1 MKICYVETVIW
12 GIFLKSKMR
21 YIGLDVGTSGCKA
34 TVADKEGKVF
44 TSAYRE
50 YAPVS
55 PQPGY
60 MEIDARVVMDAVMQ
74 VLREAA
80 SPEITALSIASFG
93 EAVVLLD
100 SKDKVLGRSIYF
112 SDTRGSEEVADILAA
127 MDQKR
132 CRQITGM
139 PANPMF
145 SANKLLW
152 IKKHQPDVFAAAKR
166 TLLFGDYVAFMLTGE
181 RMIDLSL
188 ASRTMLLDI
197 HTNRWSEEVAD
208 ALGLSVEGFSEPVR
222 MGTPIGKLLRNVA
235 SETGLSENV
244 LVVAGGHDQAMA
256 ALGSGATKVG
266 DSVDGIGSSECITL
280 VLGKDNI
287 VDRMADYSFCA
298 EPYLFEDT
306 YITLAF
312 NASAGSAIR
321 WFRDCFGA
329 ELAKQAQAS
338 GESVFQMME
347 RECSPDPTKILFLPY
362 VAGSGT
368 PYLDSEI
375 GGAFLGLQMSSVR
388 SELYRAVLQGICYDM
403 QMNVELLAEC
413 GITLNAITAV
423 GGATNSELLM
433 QIKADVMNREVAV
446 LETSEAGTLG
456 LILLC
461 SKAMG
466 EIDDLA
472 TTARKIARRS
482 RTFIPNPKYV
492 PVYTTL
498 LERYRRMYPAL
509 RTVYKK

>member
-1 MKICYVETVIW
+1 
-12 GIFLKSKMR
+12 MR

-34 TVADKEGKVF
+34 TVADKDGNIF
-44 TSAYRE
+44 SSAYRE
-50 YAPVS
+50 YAPAS

-60 MEIDARVVMDAVMQ
+60 MEIDARIVMDAVRQ

-100 SKDKVLGRSIYF
+100 NQDWVLGPSIYY
-112 SDTRGSEEVADILAA
+112 SDIRGNEEVADILAA

-152 IKKHQPDVFAAAKR
+152 IKKHQPEVFAAAKR
-166 TLLFGDYVAFMLTGE
+166 TLLFGDYVAYMLTGE
-181 RMIDLSL
+181 RMIDYSL

-197 HTNRWSEEVAD
+197 RNNCWSEEVAGV
-208 ALGLSVEGFSEPVR
+208 LGLPVDGFSKPVR
-222 MGTPIGKLLRNVA
+222 MGTPIGTLLRHVA
-235 SETGLSENV
+235 KESGLNENV
-244 LVVAGGHDQAMA
+244 LVVAGGHDQALA
-256 ALGSGATKVG
+256 ALGSGATQIG
-266 DSVDGIGSSECITL
+266 NSVDGMGSSECITL

-298 EPYLFEDT
+298 EPYVFEDT

-312 NASAGSAIR
+312 NASAGTAIR
-321 WFRDCFGA
+321 WFRDSFGTA
-329 ELAKQAQAS
+329 ELDRQAQAS
-338 GESVFQMME
+338 GESVYQIMD
-347 RECSPDPTKILFLPY
+347 RECSPEPSEILFLPY

-375 GGAFLGLQMSSVR
+375 GGAFIGLRMTTSR
-388 SELYRAVLQGICYDM
+388 SELYRSVLQGICYDM

-413 GITLNAITAV
+413 GISLNAITAAG
-423 GGATNSELLM
+423 GGARSELLM
-433 QIKADVMNREVAV
+433 QIKADVMNREIAV
-446 LETSEAGTLG
+446 LETSEAGTLA
-456 LILLC
+456 LALLC
-461 SKAMG
+461 GKAMG

-472 TTARKIARRS
+472 AAARSAAKRS
-482 RTFIPNPKYV
+482 KVFVPDPNRTGIYASLMK
-492 PVYTTL
+492 
-498 LERYRRMYPAL
+498 RYRRVYPAL
-509 RTVYKK
+509 RTIYEK

>member
-1 MKICYVETVIW
+1 
-12 GIFLKSKMR
+12 MR

-34 TVADKEGKVF
+34 TVADKDGVIF

-50 YAPVS
+50 YAPVC

-60 MEIDARVVMDAVMQ
+60 MEIDARLVADAVMQ
-74 VLREAA
+74 VLREVA

-100 SKDKVLGRSIYF
+100 GQDRVLERSIYF
-112 SDTRGSEEVADILAA
+112 SDTRGVEEVADILAA

-152 IKKHQPDVFAAAKR
+152 IKKHKPDVFAAAKR
-166 TLLFGDYVAFMLTGE
+166 TLLFGDYVAFTLTGE
-181 RMIDLSL
+181 RMIDYSL

-197 HTNRWSEEVAD
+197 HTNSWSDEVAD
-208 ALGLSVEGFSEPVR
+208 ALGLSTAGFSRPVR
-222 MGTPIGKLLRNVA
+222 MGTPIGKLLPKVA
-235 SETGLSENV
+235 KETGLNENV

-256 ALGSGATKVG
+256 ALGSGATKPG
-266 DSVDGIGSSECITL
+266 DSVDGMGSSECITL
-280 VLGKDNI
+280 VLGKENI
-287 VDRMADYSFCA
+287 VDKMADYSFCA
-298 EPYLFEDT
+298 EPYLFDNT

-329 ELAKQAQAS
+329 ELAQQAKAG
-338 GESVFQMME
+338 GESVYQMLE
-347 RECSPDPTKILFLPY
+347 RECPAKPTEILFLPY

-375 GGAFLGLQMSSVR
+375 GGAFLGLRMASTR
-388 SELYRAVLQGICYDM
+388 SELYRAVLQGICYEM
-403 QMNVELLAEC
+403 QMNAALLKDC
-413 GITLNAITAV
+413 GIALNAITAV
-423 GGATNSELLM
+423 GGGSNSELLM
-433 QIKADVMNREVAV
+433 QIKADVMNREIDV

-461 SKAMG
+461 SQAMG

-472 TTARKIARRS
+472 VAARRIAKRS
-482 RTFIPNPKYV
+482 RTFVPNPENVRIYAS
-492 PVYTTL
+492 L
-498 LERYRRMYPAL
+498 MERYSRVYPAL
-509 RTVYKK
+509 RTVCEK

>member
-1 MKICYVETVIW
+1 
-12 GIFLKSKMR
+12 MR

-34 TVADKEGKVF
+34 TVADCAGNIF

-60 MEIDARVVMDAVMQ
+60 MEIDANLVADAVKQ
-74 VLREAA
+74 VLREVA
-80 SPEITALSIASFG
+80 SPDIAALAIASFG

-100 SKDKVLGRSIYF
+100 DKDRVLGRSIYF
-112 SDTRGSEEVADILAA
+112 SDVRGIEEVEDILAA

-152 IKKHQPDVFAAAKR
+152 VKKHQPEMLTAAKR
-166 TLLFGDYVAFMLTGE
+166 TLLFGDYVAYTLTGE
-181 RMIDLSL
+181 RMIDYSL

-197 HTNRWSEEVAD
+197 RNNCWSEEVAE
-208 ALGLSVEGFSEPVR
+208 AIGLSVQGFSKPVR
-222 MGTPIGKLLRNVA
+222 MGTPIGKLLRHVA
-235 SETGLSENV
+235 SETGLNENV

-256 ALGSGATKVG
+256 ALGSGATQIG
-266 DSVDGIGSSECITL
+266 DSVDGMGSSECITL
-280 VLGKDNI
+280 VLDKKNI
-287 VDRMADYSFCA
+287 VDKMAEYGFCA
-298 EPYLFEDT
+298 EPYLFEDA

-321 WFRDCFGA
+321 WFRDCFNA
-329 ELAKQAQAS
+329 EFAKQAQAS

-347 RECSPDPTKILFLPY
+347 RECSTDPTEILFLPY

-368 PYLDSEI
+368 PYLDYEI
-375 GGAFLGLQMSSVR
+375 GGAFLGLRMATTR
-388 SELYRAVLQGICYDM
+388 SELYRAVLQGICYEM

-413 GITLNAITAV
+413 GIAMNAITAV
-423 GGATNSELLM
+423 GGGTNSELLM
-433 QIKADVMNREVAV
+433 QIKADVMNREIAT

-456 LILLC
+456 LVLLC
-461 SKAMG
+461 GKAMG

-472 TTARKIARRS
+472 SAAKGSAKRLK
-482 RTFIPNPKYV
+482 TFVPDPKRAS
-492 PVYTTL
+492 VYASL
-498 LERYRRMYPAL
+498 MERYNRVYPAL
-509 RTVYKK
+509 RTVYEN